1 MADERGWRVTI
12 RNATLTL
19 HTDGPPH
26 CPDEAAAWRQVLD
39 RLRTAASLA
48 AVYFDIDIDRDP
60 PEIAR
65 NV

>member
-1 MADERGWRVTI
+1 MADEPGWRVVI

-19 HTDGPPH
+19 YTDGPPS

-39 RLRTAASLA
+39 KLRTAAKEA
-48 AVYFDIDIDRDP
+48 GVYFDIDIDRDP

-65 NV
+65 DV